1 MNIRSLFSIITLSL
15 LTLAVLNSCEGTAS
29 TASDTSNVVTA
40 KSSIVFIRLDS
51 ISNQYSAFKAKLDEL
66 EAKKSLAEKAHG
78 DRVTAFQKDLANLQ
92 RRAQSGQMA
101 PKQIGQEQE
110 RLAGREQTLMQD
122 AQRISQELELE
133 HYQLLGE
140 FEENLKNVLDEV
152 QAESNYDYILSYG
165 AGTGVLIANNA
176 HDISEEVSKRLNVIP
191 MDGELDSNK
200 EDDTEETTEEE
211 TASE

>member
-15 LTLAVLNSCEGTAS
+15 LALAVLNSCEGTAS
-29 TASDTSNVVTA
+29 TASDASNVVTT

-51 ISNQYSAFKAKLDEL
+51 ISSQYSAFKVKLDEL

-133 HYQLLGE
+133 QYQLLSE

-165 AGTGVLIANNA
+165 AGTGVLIANDA
-176 HDISEEVSKRLNVIP
+176 HDISGEVSKRLNVIP

-200 EDDTEETTEEE
+200 EEDTEETTEEE